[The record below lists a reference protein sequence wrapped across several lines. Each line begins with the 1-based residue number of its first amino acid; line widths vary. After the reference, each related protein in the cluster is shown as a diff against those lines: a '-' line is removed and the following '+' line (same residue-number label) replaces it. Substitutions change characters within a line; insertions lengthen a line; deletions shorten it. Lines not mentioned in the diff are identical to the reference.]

1 MLSPL
6 NQNTLQHGEV
16 QVSSDEIVVL
26 VAHKEIP
33 GWDVKLSAALRQRL
47 DDLAGK
53 GNIRLPQV
61 LTVDKWEDVIT
72 VLGNAKPRQRVVQI
86 FTHGQRAYPNPLG
99 YVPAKLWI
107 DEKTNEFADG
117 KKFASVLKGYD
128 CAFVTVCY
136 SYNMIETMLE
146 QDKSEIKH
154 LIVCEGHLSDDELT
168 QVAVA
173 FYSALLCKK
182 LTIASAFRVASE
194 FLEQTIAPQRN
205 ATIAT
210 ENDPVKLHYF
220 QNGVK
225 KQINEIEFE
234 KAFSNSK

>member
-1 MLSPL
+1 ML
-6 NQNTLQHGEV
+6 N
-16 QVSSDEIVVL
+16 
-26 VAHKEIP
+26 
-33 GWDVKLSAALRQRL
+33 
-47 DDLAGK
+47 
-53 GNIRLPQV
+53 
-61 LTVDKWEDVIT
+61 
-72 VLGNAKPRQRVVQI
+72 NAKPRQRVVQI
-86 FTHGQRAYPNPLG
+86 FTHGQRGDPKNPLTKD
-99 YVPAKLWI
+99 PAKLWI
-107 DEKTNEFADG
+107 DNKTNEFADG
-117 KKFASVLKGYD
+117 KKLVNTLEGYD

-146 QDKSEIKH
+146 KDKPEIKH

-173 FYSALLCKK
+173 FHSALLYQQ